1 MKLFVSSATGKRHIS
16 KEKMVEIQKK
26 IEEDRRLLESKKDMA
41 EEERNK
47 VAGDL
52 DKKETELK
60 KYQYV
65 DSALYITLNVYSG

>member
-1 MKLFVSSATGKRHIS
+1 MA
-16 KEKMVEIQKK
+16 EIQKK
-26 IEEDRRLLESKKDMA
+26 IEEDRKLLESKKDMA

-65 DSALYITLNVYSG
+65 NIDFDEFVFILINCDVTSCLAFRKVRR